1 MTLEQRKPIHLADSI
16 DIHIRMSEPQKKA
29 LASLGIVTVHDMLYH
44 FPARYHHIAS
54 MKRVAD
60 LVMGDEAV
68 VYGKVISAK
77 TTKAYKKKIPI
88 GEIMIDDGT
97 GKIKAVWFHQAFA
110 AAVLKEG
117 TYVKLAGRVQ
127 QKKTGELYLGN
138 PEFEKTKALPIDV
151 GNSLFA
157 GGLHDDVFAAPVY
170 PESRGV
176 SSRFIAHAVEKLFG
190 RGVLDA
196 VIDPIPEDILKRY
209 NLPTLATALVWIH
222 TPQKEV
228 DARAARKRFAFEEI
242 FFIQLAR
249 QRARR
254 AYRELEA
261 FDIDTDR
268 EAIAPFLKKFS
279 FPLTGAQERAI
290 DAILADMGSGEP
302 MTRLLEGDVGS
313 GKTAV
318 AAATAYA
325 TVSTRPTGQDFGTL
339 QVAYMAP
346 TEILATQHF
355 LSFIEYFRHTPIQV
369 GLITGSGCKKFPSK
383 NDPDKPTDISR
394 AQLLKWVVSGEIA
407 ILFGTHALIQKSVK
421 FKHLAYAIIDEQHRF
436 GTHQRGALIR
446 GTNADTTQIHAEH
459 TQNNAD
465 GNPQASAY
473 VPHLLSMTATPIP
486 RTLALTIYGDLDL
499 TLLDELPAG
508 RKDVKTAVIPPDR
521 RDEVYAHMRI
531 ALDEGRQAYVICPR
545 IDEPDPDKAAALNTK
560 SVKAEAER
568 LKRNIFPDKTIDIL
582 HSKMTPKEKDATMA
596 RFAAGETDILVA
608 TSVVEVG
615 VNVPNATEIIIEGA
629 ERFGLAQLHQLRGR
643 VQRSA
648 YQAHCYLFT
657 DSGAVTA
664 SERLGAFVKAR
675 DGFALAEM
683 DLSLRGSGELGGG
696 KQWGVTDVGMEAI
709 KNLPMVEA
717 ARNEATR
724 MLDEDPDFIAHPRI
738 AERLATVEGMHFE

>member
-1 MTLEQRKPIHLADSI
+1 MTSCTRTAVFPDDALGM
-16 DIHIRMSEPQKKA
+16 HIRISEPQRKA
-29 LASLGIVTVHDMLYH
+29 LASMGVVTVRDLLYH
-44 FPARYHHIAS
+44 FPSRYHHIAS
-54 MKRVAD
+54 MKRIAD
-60 LVMGDEAV
+60 LAAGDEAV
-68 VYGKVISAK
+68 VYGKVVSAK

-88 GEIMIDDGT
+88 GEITIDDGT
-97 GKIKAVWFHQAFA
+97 GKMKAVWFHQAFA

-151 GNSLFA
+151 GDSLFA
-157 GGLHDDVFAAPVY
+157 GDHADVFAAPVY

-176 SSRFIAHAVEKLFG
+176 SSRFIAHAVERLLG
-190 RGVLDA
+190 RGALAELKDL
-196 VIDPIPEDILKRY
+196 IPDDILKRY
-209 NLPTLATALVWIH
+209 NLPTLTTALVWIH
-222 TPQKEV
+222 TPKREA

-254 AYRELEA
+254 TYREREA
-261 FDIDTDR
+261 FIIDADR
-268 EAIAPFLKKFS
+268 TALAPFLSKFP

-290 DAILADMGSGEP
+290 DSILGDVGSGEP

-325 TVSTRPTGQDFGTL
+325 IVTTHPAGQDFGML

-346 TEILATQHF
+346 TEILAIQHF
-355 LSFIEYFRHTPIQV
+355 YSFIEYFKNSSIQI

-383 NDPDKPTDISR
+383 IDADKSTDISR
-394 AQLLKWVVSGEIA
+394 AQLLKWVASGEIA
-407 ILFGTHALIQKSVK
+407 IVFGTHALIQKSVK
-421 FKHLAYAIIDEQHRF
+421 FKHLACVIIDEQHRF
-436 GTHQRGALIR
+436 GTSQRGALIR
-446 GTNADTTQIHAEH
+446 GSDAE
-459 TQNNAD
+459 Q
-465 GNPQASAY
+465 PAS

-499 TLLDELPAG
+499 TLLNELPAG
-508 RKDVKTAVIPPDR
+508 RKEVKTTIVSPDK
-521 RDEVYAHMRI
+521 RDEVYAHIRDI
-531 ALDEGRQAYVICPR
+531 LNEGRQAYVICPR

-560 SVKAEAER
+560 SVKVEAER
-568 LKRNIFPDKTIDIL
+568 LKKHVFPDKEIAIL
-582 HSKMTPKEKDATMA
+582 HSKMTPKEKDATMV

-643 VQRSA
+643 VQRSSH
-648 YQAHCYLFT
+648 QAHCHLFT
-657 DSGAVTA
+657 DSRSVSTG
-664 SERLGAFVKAR
+664 ERLNAFVKAR

-717 ARNEATR
+717 ARTEAGR
-724 MLDEDPDFIAHPRI
+724 LLDYDFKLTYHPRI
-738 AERLATVEGMHFE
+738 AARVASVDGMHFE

>member
-1 MTLEQRKPIHLADSI
+1 MTPEQRKPISPADPI
-16 DIHIRMSEPQKKA
+16 DMHIRMSEPQKKA
-29 LASLGIVTVHDMLYH
+29 LAKMGVVTVRDMLYH
-44 FPARYHHIAS
+44 FPSRYHHIAS
-54 MKRVAD
+54 MKRIAD
-60 LVMGDEAV
+60 LAAGDEAV

-77 TTKAYKKKIPI
+77 TSKAYKKKIPI
-88 GEIMIDDGT
+88 GEITIDDGT
-97 GKIKAVWFHQAFA
+97 GKMKAVWFHQAFA
-110 AAVLKEG
+110 AAVIKEG

-138 PEFEKTKALPIDV
+138 PEFEKTRELPIDV

-157 GGLHDDVFAAPVY
+157 EGGEEVFAAPVY
-170 PESRGV
+170 AESKGV
-176 SSRFIAHAVEKLFG
+176 SSRFIAHAIERLFG
-190 RGVLDA
+190 RGALDGVTDA
-196 VIDPIPEDILKRY
+196 IPDDILKRY

-222 TPQKEV
+222 TPQKEA

-254 AYRELEA
+254 TYRELEA

-268 EAIAPFLKKFS
+268 AALAPFLKKFS

-290 DAILADMGSGEP
+290 DAILSDMGSGEP

-318 AAATAYA
+318 AAATAYGV
-325 TVSTRPTGQDFGTL
+325 VSTRPKGQDFGTL

-355 LSFIEYFRHTPIQV
+355 LSFIEYFRNTPIQV

-436 GTHQRGALIR
+436 GTNQRSKLAGR
-446 GTNADTTQIHAEH
+446 D
-459 TQNNAD
+459 D
-465 GNPQASAY
+465 DPR

-508 RKDVKTAVIPPDR
+508 RKEVITEIVPPDE
-521 RDEVYAHMRI
+521 RDDVYAHMR
-531 ALDEGRQAYVICPR
+531 AVLDAGRQAYVICPR
-545 IDEPDPDKAAALNTK
+545 IDEPDPEKSAALNMK
-560 SVKAEAER
+560 SVKTEAER
-568 LKRNIFPDKTIDIL
+568 LKRNVFVDKTIEIL

-643 VQRSA
+643 VQRSS
-648 YQAHCYLFT
+648 YQAYCHLFT
-657 DSGAVTA
+657 DSGAVSA
-664 SERLGAFVKAR
+664 AERLKAFAKAR

-683 DLSLRGSGELGGG
+683 DLSIRGSGELGGG

-717 ARNEATR
+717 ARHEAMR
-724 MLDEDPDFIAHPRI
+724 MLDEDPAFVGHPLIAKRV
-738 AERLATVEGMHFE
+738 AEADGMHFE